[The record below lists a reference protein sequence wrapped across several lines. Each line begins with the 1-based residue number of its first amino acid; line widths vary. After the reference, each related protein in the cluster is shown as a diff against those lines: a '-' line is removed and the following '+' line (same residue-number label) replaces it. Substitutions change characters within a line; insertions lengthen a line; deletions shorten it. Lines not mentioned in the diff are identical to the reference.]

1 MNDDSRF
8 PDFTEH
14 TLSSELLLDGKLIRV
29 QSDRVRLPDGSESWR
44 EYVLHPGAVIIA
56 AFVDDDTL
64 IFEHQFRY
72 PVRRHFIE
80 LPAGKI
86 DPNEPHA
93 ETARR
98 ELLEETGY
106 VANGWH
112 HIVTLHAGIGYSN
125 EAIELYVARD
135 LTHVGRRPDV
145 GEFLEVFSMSLGEAV
160 EMVGRGEI
168 TDTKTAFSLLW
179 LDKFRD
185 RLPASPPSCLPSG
198 VPA

>member
-1 MNDDSRF
+1 MDKKF

-14 TLSSELLLDGKLIRV
+14 TISSERLLDGKLIRV
-29 QSDRVRLPDGSESWR
+29 QSDRVQLPDGSESWR
-44 EYVLHPGAVIIA
+44 EYVLHPGAVIVA
-56 AFVDDDTL
+56 AFLDNDTL
-64 IFEHQFRY
+64 LFEHQYRY

-86 DPNEPHA
+86 DPDEPHA

-106 VANGWH
+106 TARDWRH
-112 HIVTLHAGIGYSN
+112 AATLHAGIGYSN

-135 LTHVGRRPDV
+135 LAHVGHQRDE
-145 GEFLEVFSMSLGEAV
+145 GEFLEVFTLSLAEAV

-179 LDKFRD
+179 LDKFQHR
-185 RLPASPPSCLPSG
+185 
-198 VPA
+198 

>member
-1 MNDDSRF
+1 MESSRLF
-8 PDFTEH
+8 PDLTEH
-14 TLSSELLLDGKLIRV
+14 TITSERLLDGKLIRV
-29 QSDRVRLPDGSESWR
+29 QCDRVRLPDGSESWR
-44 EYVLHPGAVIIA
+44 EYVLHPGAVLVA

-64 IFEHQFRY
+64 IFEHQYRY

-86 DPNEPHA
+86 DPGEPHDQ
-93 ETARR
+93 TARR

-106 VANGWH
+106 TAKHWRH
-112 HIVTLHAGIGYSN
+112 VTTMHAGIGYSN

-135 LTHVGRRPDV
+135 LTHVGHQRDH
-145 GEFLEVFSMSLGEAV
+145 GEFMEVFTMTLGEAV
-160 EMVGRGEI
+160 EKVGTGEI

-185 RLPASPPSCLPSG
+185 RLPAG
-198 VPA
+198 

>member
-1 MNDDSRF
+1 M
-8 PDFTEH
+8 
-14 TLSSELLLDGKLIRV
+14 IRV
-29 QSDRVRLPDGSESWR
+29 DLDRVRLPDGSESWR

-56 AFVDDDTL
+56 AFIDEDTL

-86 DPNEPHA
+86 DAGEPHA

-98 ELLEETGY
+98 ELLEETGHTAAHWY
-106 VANGWH
+106 HA
-112 HIVTLHAGIGYSN
+112 VTLHAGIGYSN
-125 EAIELYVARD
+125 EAIELYVARQ
-135 LTHVGRRPDV
+135 LTHVGHQRDE
-145 GEFLEVFSMSLGEAV
+145 GEFLELFTMSLDEAV
-160 EMVGRGEI
+160 EKVGTGEI

-185 RLPASPPSCLPSG
+185 RLARI
-198 VPA
+198 AT